1 MATASTPVHW
11 QPIGET
17 VAEFRNE
24 CADFE
29 NLIDSLFDQLDVL
42 RCELGRK
49 MFDLEQERQKV
60 VESEQQLA
68 QQREDNQR
76 AAHDFEHQEA
86 ILSTALNELEELRSL
101 VATHQQSSAANA
113 TLSQELAAAQQEIA
127 DLRAQL
133 VARPAGG
140 ASDRQVAELE
150 QERSALESE
159 LELVRGRAAELY
171 DSLSQER
178 RALTEL
184 RTETATE
191 MKQLRRIVE
200 RQSELLAERAGAGSG
215 PNTITVSRESIMAEG
230 KHDDDAPD
238 AGPAADPVINSV
250 MAQFAKLQKEVA
262 ERRKQ
267 RK

>member
-1 MATASTPVHW
+1 MATASTPAHW

-29 NLIDSLFDQLDVL
+29 HLIESLFDQLDVL

-49 MFDLEQERQKV
+49 MHDLQQERDRV
-60 VESEQQLA
+60 A
-68 QQREDNQR
+68 QRERELAEQREENQR
-76 AAHDFEHQEA
+76 AAHQFEHQEA
-86 ILSTALNELEELRSL
+86 KL
-101 VATHQQSSAANA
+101 SAA
-113 TLSQELAAAQQEIA
+113 LSEIDELKNVVASQQESSVESAALAQELAAAQHEISE
-127 DLRAQL
+127 LRAQL
-133 VARPAGG
+133 LARPAGG
-140 ASDRQVAELE
+140 ANDQQVAELE

-178 RALTEL
+178 RVLNEL
-184 RTETATE
+184 RTESAAE
-191 MKQLRRIVE
+191 LKQLRRLVE
-200 RQSELLAERAGAGSG
+200 RQSELLAERATSG
-215 PNTITVSRESIMAEG
+215 NASNTLTVSRETIMAESARESA
-230 KHDDDAPD
+230 DD
-238 AGPAADPVINSV
+238 AGPAADPVVNSV